1 MKKITLTLFLTILL
15 IAFAG
20 CGKKGNESED
30 TIKYGIIIT
39 IIVSLVITL
48 IFEVFAKP
56 ISYLFALTLDES
68 SLVSKNDVISTCQTA
83 LHIASI
89 GYIFMGFNVAIQG
102 ILQGFNKVMSPLI
115 ISILRLVIFLF
126 PFIVTGSHFLTDLQ

>member
-1 MKKITLTLFLTILL
+1 MQISLFATFGLSNTLISVVSYNVGIKNKKRI
-15 IAFAG
+15 
-20 CGKKGNESED
+20 KD

-102 ILQGFNKVMSPLI
+102 I
-115 ISILRLVIFLF
+115 
-126 PFIVTGSHFLTDLQ
+126 